1 MKLSPA
7 QIAAF
12 GIVSGAGLERKL
24 ATAVCARFPRALAW
38 YGDDALMS
46 IVRAGIER
54 ARACGIEAEDGI
66 TDYLS
71 LMLLFGSGFES
82 DPQTQWVADL
92 LAGPEETAPPQRVAG
107 AWKEAQGWRQKVFG
121 ADDGLYREALGSI
134 RGRSVEEL
142 TKYASRSQRDLL
154 LQLAAMHPAKFS
166 AVGQQPLFDLTRVAV
181 EACRPFELLDR
192 WAVVLV
198 AELMFLFG
206 AGFMSDPRYAW
217 APRALEGAKG
227 SVDEKLDALL
237 TAAQGAAEAM
247 LA

>member
-1 MKLSPA
+1 MKLTPA

-46 IVRAGIER
+46 VVRAGIGR
-54 ARACGIEAEDGI
+54 ARACGIEAEEGI

-71 LMLLFGSGFES
+71 LVLLLGSGFET
-82 DPQTQWVADL
+82 DPQTKWAADL
-92 LAGPEETAPPQRVAG
+92 LVGPEETAPPKRVAA
-107 AWKEAQGWRQKVFG
+107 AWAEAQAWRGKVHG
-121 ADDGLYREALGSI
+121 GDDALYREALGSL
-134 RGRSVEEL
+134 RGRSVEDL
-142 TKYASRSQRDLL
+142 TKFASRSQRDLL
-154 LQLAAMHPAKFS
+154 LQFAAMHPAKFS
-166 AVGQQPLFDLTRVAV
+166 AVGQQPLFDLTRLAV

-198 AELMFLFG
+198 AEFMFLFG
-206 AGFMSDPRYAW
+206 AGFMSDPRYDW
-217 APRALEGAKG
+217 APRALEGAQG
-227 SVDEKLDALL
+227 SVDEKLDRLL
-237 TAAQGAAEAM
+237 TAAQAAVARM